1 MKTEMKSSL
10 KLFMRPFL
18 VVLGFMLLYALVH
31 AVLGFYGEKD
41 SASIS
46 QNLEKTEIERQNS
59 ALSPKQEEANTTTTA
74 TEENPTKDSPLPLET
89 ATQKQENKQEIKQET
104 KQENKQETKQENKQ
118 ETKQENKQ
126 ETKQENKQETKQE
139 NKQET
144 KQEQEKENEPKQNS
158 ASSVQNNQKTP
169 TTPTIGKKPLE
180 YKVAVSGV
188 NVRAFPS
195 TKGKILG
202 SLAKDKSVKVL
213 EIQNDWAKIEFSNET
228 KGYVF
233 LKLLKKAE

>member
-10 KLFMRPFL
+10 KLFMRPLL
-18 VVLGFMLLYALVH
+18 VVLAFMLLYALAH
-31 AVLGFYGEKD
+31 AALGFYVKKD
-41 SASIS
+41 SAPI
-46 QNLEKTEIERQNS
+46 NPNAEKTETERQNS

-74 TEENPTKDSPLPLET
+74 TEESLTKDTAPPLDTAAQEKET
-89 ATQKQENKQEIKQET
+89 
-104 KQENKQETKQENKQ
+104 
-118 ETKQENKQ
+118 
-126 ETKQENKQETKQE
+126 
-139 NKQET
+139 KQET
-144 KQEQEKENEPKQNS
+144 KQEQEKENDSKQNS
-158 ASSVQNNQKTP
+158 VSLVQNNQKTP
-169 TTPTIGKKPLE
+169 TTPLMGKKPLE

-202 SLAKDKSVKVL
+202 LLLKNKSVKVL
-213 EIQNDWAKIEFSNET
+213 EIQNDWAEIEFSNKT

>member
-10 KLFMRPFL
+10 KLFMQPFL
-18 VVLGFMLLYALVH
+18 VVLGFMLLYALAH

-46 QNLEKTEIERQNS
+46 QNLEKTKIERQNS
-59 ALSPKQEEANTTTTA
+59 ALSPKQEETNTATTA

-89 ATQKQENKQEIKQET
+89 ATQKQEAKQET
-104 KQENKQETKQENKQ
+104 
-118 ETKQENKQ
+118 
-126 ETKQENKQETKQE
+126 
-139 NKQET
+139 KQET
-144 KQEQEKENEPKQNS
+144 KQEQEKENESKQNS
-158 ASSVQNNQKTP
+158 APPIQNHQKTLS
-169 TTPTIGKKPLE
+169 TPTIGKKPLE
-180 YKVAVSGV
+180 YKAAVNSV

-202 SLAKDKSVKVL
+202 SLAKNKSVKVL

>member
-31 AVLGFYGEKD
+31 AALGFYAKKD
-41 SASIS
+41 NASIS
-46 QNLEKTEIERQNS
+46 QNLEKTKIERQNS

-74 TEENPTKDSPLPLET
+74 TEENPTKDPPLPLET
-89 ATQKQENKQEIKQET
+89 PTQ
-104 KQENKQETKQENKQ
+104 
-118 ETKQENKQ
+118 
-126 ETKQENKQETKQE
+126 KQE

-158 ASSVQNNQKTP
+158 ASPIQNNQKTP
-169 TTPTIGKKPLE
+169 TTLTIGKKPLE

-202 SLAKDKSVKVL
+202 SLAKNKSVKVL

>member
-10 KLFMRPFL
+10 KLFMWPFL
-18 VVLGFMLLYALVH
+18 VVLAFMLLYALAH
-31 AVLGFYGEKD
+31 AALGFYVKKD
-41 SASIS
+41 SASIN

-59 ALSPKQEEANTTTTA
+59 VLPPKQEEASTTTTA
-74 TEENPTKDSPLPLET
+74 TEESPTKDTVPPLET
-89 ATQKQENKQEIKQET
+89 TAQ
-104 KQENKQETKQENKQ
+104 
-118 ETKQENKQ
+118 
-126 ETKQENKQETKQE
+126 
-139 NKQET
+139 KQET
-144 KQEQEKENEPKQNS
+144 KQEQEKENEPKQDS
-158 ASSVQNNQKTP
+158 VSPVQNDQKAP
-169 TTPTIGKKPLE
+169 TTPLIGKKPLE

-202 SLAKDKSVKVL
+202 LLLKNKSVKVL
-213 EIQNDWAKIEFSNET
+213 EIQNDWAEIEFSNKT

>member
-18 VVLGFMLLYALVH
+18 VVLAFMLLYALAH
-31 AVLGFYGEKD
+31 AALGFYVKKD
-41 SASIS
+41 SAPIS
-46 QNLEKTEIERQNS
+46 PNAEKTEMERQNS
-59 ALSPKQEEANTTTTA
+59 TLPPKQEEANTATTA
-74 TEENPTKDSPLPLET
+74 TEESPAKDSPLPLET
-89 ATQKQENKQEIKQET
+89 PVQEQEIKQET
-104 KQENKQETKQENKQ
+104 
-118 ETKQENKQ
+118 
-126 ETKQENKQETKQE
+126 
-139 NKQET
+139 KQET

-158 ASSVQNNQKTP
+158 TSPTQNHQKTP
-169 TTPTIGKKPLE
+169 TISTIEKKPLE

-195 TKGKILG
+195 TKGKIIG

-213 EIQNDWAKIEFSNET
+213 EIQNDWAEIEFSNKT

>member
-10 KLFMRPFL
+10 KLFVRPFL
-18 VVLGFMLLYALVH
+18 VVLGFMLLYALAHV
-31 AVLGFYGEKD
+31 ALGFYGEKD

-46 QNLEKTEIERQNS
+46 QNLEKSEIERQNS
-59 ALSPKQEEANTTTTA
+59 ALSPKQEETNMTTTA
-74 TEENPTKDSPLPLET
+74 TEENPTKDTAPPLET
-89 ATQKQENKQEIKQET
+89 VVQEKET
-104 KQENKQETKQENKQ
+104 KQEI
-118 ETKQENKQ
+118 
-126 ETKQENKQETKQE
+126 
-139 NKQET
+139 
-144 KQEQEKENEPKQNS
+144 KQEQEKENEPKQNN
-158 ASSVQNNQKTP
+158 ASPVQNNQKTP
-169 TTPTIGKKPLE
+169 TTPLMGKKPLE

-202 SLAKDKSVKVL
+202 LLLKNKSVKVL
-213 EIQNDWAKIEFSNET
+213 EIQNDWAEIEFSNKT

>member
-1 MKTEMKSSL
+1 MKTEIKSSL

-18 VVLGFMLLYALVH
+18 VVLGFMLLYALAH
-31 AVLGFYGEKD
+31 AVLGFYAKKD

-59 ALSPKQEEANTTTTA
+59 ALSPKQEETNTTTTA

-89 ATQKQENKQEIKQET
+89 PTQ
-104 KQENKQETKQENKQ
+104 
-118 ETKQENKQ
+118 
-126 ETKQENKQETKQE
+126 KQE

-144 KQEQEKENEPKQNS
+144 KQEQEKENESKQNS
-158 ASSVQNNQKTP
+158 TLPIQNHQKTLS
-169 TTPTIGKKPLE
+169 TPTIGKKPLE
-180 YKVAVSGV
+180 YKTAVNSV

-202 SLAKDKSVKVL
+202 SLAKNKSVKVL

>member
-10 KLFMRPFL
+10 KLFMRPLL
-18 VVLGFMLLYALVH
+18 VVLAFMLLYALVH
-31 AVLGFYGEKD
+31 AALGFYVKKD
-41 SASIS
+41 SASIN

-59 ALSPKQEEANTTTTA
+59 ALSPKQEEANTATTA

-89 ATQKQENKQEIKQET
+89 AAQEKENEQEI
-104 KQENKQETKQENKQ
+104 
-118 ETKQENKQ
+118 
-126 ETKQENKQETKQE
+126 
-139 NKQET
+139 
-144 KQEQEKENEPKQNS
+144 KQEQEKENEPKQDNVS
-158 ASSVQNNQKTP
+158 PVQNNQKTP
-169 TTPTIGKKPLE
+169 TTPLMGKKPLE

-202 SLAKDKSVKVL
+202 LLLKNKSVKVL
-213 EIQNDWAKIEFSNET
+213 EIQNDWAEIEFSNKT

>member
-1 MKTEMKSSL
+1 MVGMKTEMRSSL
-10 KLFMRPFL
+10 KLFVRPFL
-18 VVLGFMLLYALVH
+18 VVLGFMLLYALAH

-59 ALSPKQEEANTTTTA
+59 TLSPKQEETNTAATA
-74 TEENPTKDSPLPLET
+74 TEENPTKDPPLPLET
-89 ATQKQENKQEIKQET
+89 ATQ
-104 KQENKQETKQENKQ
+104 
-118 ETKQENKQ
+118 
-126 ETKQENKQETKQE
+126 KQE

-144 KQEQEKENEPKQNS
+144 KQEQEKENESKQNS
-158 ASSVQNNQKTP
+158 ASPIQNHQKTLP
-169 TTPTIGKKPLE
+169 TPTIGKKPLE
-180 YKVAVSGV
+180 YKAAVNSV

-202 SLAKDKSVKVL
+202 SLAKNKSVKVL

>member
-1 MKTEMKSSL
+1 MKTDL

-18 VVLGFMLLYALVH
+18 VVLGFMLLYALAH
-31 AVLGFYGEKD
+31 AALGFYAKKD

-74 TEENPTKDSPLPLET
+74 TEENPTKDTAPPLET
-89 ATQKQENKQEIKQET
+89 ATQEKET
-104 KQENKQETKQENKQ
+104 KQEI
-118 ETKQENKQ
+118 
-126 ETKQENKQETKQE
+126 
-139 NKQET
+139 
-144 KQEQEKENEPKQNS
+144 KQEQEKENEPKQDS
-158 ASSVQNNQKTP
+158 VPPVQNNQKTP
-169 TTPTIGKKPLE
+169 TTPLMGKKPLE

-202 SLAKDKSVKVL
+202 LLLKNKSVKVL
-213 EIQNDWAKIEFSNET
+213 EIQNDWAEIEFSNKT

-233 LKLLKKAE
+233 LKLLKRAE

>member
-1 MKTEMKSSL
+1 M
-10 KLFMRPFL
+10 
-18 VVLGFMLLYALVH
+18 LYALAH
-31 AVLGFYGEKD
+31 AALGFYGEKD
-41 SASIS
+41 SASIN
-46 QNLEKTEIERQNS
+46 QNLEKTKIERQNS
-59 ALSPKQEEANTTTTA
+59 ALSPKQEETNTTTTA

-89 ATQKQENKQEIKQET
+89 PTQEKEN
-104 KQENKQETKQENKQ
+104 
-118 ETKQENKQ
+118 
-126 ETKQENKQETKQE
+126 KQE

-158 ASSVQNNQKTP
+158 ASPIQNHQKTLS
-169 TTPTIGKKPLE
+169 TPTIGKKPLE
-180 YKVAVSGV
+180 YKTTVNSV

-202 SLAKDKSVKVL
+202 SLAKNKSVKVL

>member
-10 KLFMRPFL
+10 KLFMQPLL
-18 VVLGFMLLYALVH
+18 VVLAFMLLYALVH
-31 AVLGFYGEKD
+31 ATLGFYVKKD
-41 SASIS
+41 SAPIS
-46 QNLEKTEIERQNS
+46 PNVEKTETERQNS

-74 TEENPTKDSPLPLET
+74 TEESPTKDTAPPLDT
-89 ATQKQENKQEIKQET
+89 AAQKQEI
-104 KQENKQETKQENKQ
+104 
-118 ETKQENKQ
+118 
-126 ETKQENKQETKQE
+126 
-139 NKQET
+139 KQET

-158 ASSVQNNQKTP
+158 TPPIQNNQKTP
-169 TTPTIGKKPLE
+169 TTSTMGKKPLE

-202 SLAKDKSVKVL
+202 LLAKNKSVKVL
-213 EIQNDWAKIEFSNET
+213 EIQNDWAEIEFSHET

>member
-10 KLFMRPFL
+10 KLFAQPLL
-18 VVLGFMLLYALVH
+18 VVLAFMLLYALVH
-31 AVLGFYGEKD
+31 AALGFHGEKD
-41 SASIS
+41 SASIN

-59 ALSPKQEEANTTTTA
+59 VLSPKQEEANTTTTA
-74 TEENPTKDSPLPLET
+74 TEENPTKDPPLPLET
-89 ATQKQENKQEIKQET
+89 ATQKQET
-104 KQENKQETKQENKQ
+104 
-118 ETKQENKQ
+118 
-126 ETKQENKQETKQE
+126 
-139 NKQET
+139 KQET

-158 ASSVQNNQKTP
+158 VSPIQNNQKTLS
-169 TTPTIGKKPLE
+169 TPTIGKKPLE

-195 TKGKILG
+195 TKSKILG

>member
-10 KLFMRPFL
+10 KLFMQPFL
-18 VVLGFMLLYALVH
+18 VVLGFMLLYALAH
-31 AVLGFYGEKD
+31 AALGFYGEKD

-89 ATQKQENKQEIKQET
+89 ATQKQEA
-104 KQENKQETKQENKQ
+104 
-118 ETKQENKQ
+118 
-126 ETKQENKQETKQE
+126 KQE

-144 KQEQEKENEPKQNS
+144 KQEQEKENESKQNS
-158 ASSVQNNQKTP
+158 ASPVQNNQKTP

-202 SLAKDKSVKVL
+202 SLAKNKSVKVL

>member
-1 MKTEMKSSL
+1 MKSSL

-18 VVLGFMLLYALVH
+18 VVLGFMLLYALAH
-31 AVLGFYGEKD
+31 AALGFYAKKD

-89 ATQKQENKQEIKQET
+89 PTQEKENKQE
-104 KQENKQETKQENKQ
+104 N
-118 ETKQENKQ
+118 
-126 ETKQENKQETKQE
+126 
-139 NKQET
+139 

-158 ASSVQNNQKTP
+158 ASPTQNNQKTLS
-169 TTPTIGKKPLE
+169 TPTIGKKPLE

-195 TKGKILG
+195 TKSKILG

>member
-1 MKTEMKSSL
+1 METEMKSSL
-10 KLFMRPFL
+10 KLFVRPFL
-18 VVLGFMLLYALVH
+18 VVLGFMLLYVLAH
-31 AVLGFYGEKD
+31 AALGFYGEKD
-41 SASIS
+41 STSIN
-46 QNLEKTEIERQNS
+46 QNLEKTEIERS
-59 ALSPKQEEANTTTTA
+59 SVLSPKQEETNTTTTA

-89 ATQKQENKQEIKQET
+89 PTQ
-104 KQENKQETKQENKQ
+104 
-118 ETKQENKQ
+118 
-126 ETKQENKQETKQE
+126 KQE

-144 KQEQEKENEPKQNS
+144 KQEQEKENESKQNS
-158 ASSVQNNQKTP
+158 ASPIQNNQKTLS
-169 TTPTIGKKPLE
+169 TPTIGKKPLE
-180 YKVAVSGV
+180 YKAAVNSV

-202 SLAKDKSVKVL
+202 SLAKNKSVKVL

>member
-1 MKTEMKSSL
+1 MVGMKTEMKSSL
-10 KLFMRPFL
+10 KLFVRPFL
-18 VVLGFMLLYALVH
+18 VVLGFMLLYALAH
-31 AVLGFYGEKD
+31 AALGFYGEKD

-59 ALSPKQEEANTTTTA
+59 ALSPKQEETNTTTTA

-89 ATQKQENKQEIKQET
+89 PTQ
-104 KQENKQETKQENKQ
+104 
-118 ETKQENKQ
+118 
-126 ETKQENKQETKQE
+126 KQENKQETKQE

-144 KQEQEKENEPKQNS
+144 KQEQEKENEPKHNS
-158 ASSVQNNQKTP
+158 TSPIQNNQKTL

-180 YKVAVSGV
+180 YKAAVNSV

-213 EIQNDWAKIEFSNET
+213 EIQNDWAKIEFSNKT

>member
-18 VVLGFMLLYALVH
+18 VVLGFMLLYALAH
-31 AVLGFYGEKD
+31 AALGFYGEKD

-59 ALSPKQEEANTTTTA
+59 ALLPKQEETNTTTTA

-89 ATQKQENKQEIKQET
+89 PTQ
-104 KQENKQETKQENKQ
+104 
-118 ETKQENKQ
+118 
-126 ETKQENKQETKQE
+126 
-139 NKQET
+139 KQET

-158 ASSVQNNQKTP
+158 TSPTQNNQKTLS
-169 TTPTIGKKPLE
+169 TPTIGKKPLE
-180 YKVAVSGV
+180 YKAAVSGV

>member
-10 KLFMRPFL
+10 KLFVRPFL
-18 VVLGFMLLYALVH
+18 VVLGFMLLYALAHV
-31 AVLGFYGEKD
+31 ALGFYGEKD
-41 SASIS
+41 STSIS

-59 ALSPKQEEANTTTTA
+59 ALSPKQEETNTTTTA

-89 ATQKQENKQEIKQET
+89 PTQKQET
-104 KQENKQETKQENKQ
+104 KQEN
-118 ETKQENKQ
+118 
-126 ETKQENKQETKQE
+126 
-139 NKQET
+139 

-158 ASSVQNNQKTP
+158 ASPIQNNQKTLS
-169 TTPTIGKKPLE
+169 TPTIGKKPLE

-188 NVRAFPS
+188 NVRSFPS

-202 SLAKDKSVKVL
+202 SLAKNKSVKVL

>member
-10 KLFMRPFL
+10 KLFVRPFL
-18 VVLGFMLLYALVH
+18 VVLGFMLLYALAH
-31 AVLGFYGEKD
+31 AALGFYGEKD

-74 TEENPTKDSPLPLET
+74 TEENPTKDPPLPLET
-89 ATQKQENKQEIKQET
+89 ATQ
-104 KQENKQETKQENKQ
+104 
-118 ETKQENKQ
+118 
-126 ETKQENKQETKQE
+126 
-139 NKQET
+139 KQET

-158 ASSVQNNQKTP
+158 ASPIQNNQKTL